1 MDLPPELR
9 FESLSSPAMATLYT
23 NKTQPV
29 SFTQQ
34 QVRFEVPRQGIQNS
48 DSMIT
53 WSYNASRFA
62 DTPGVIGGGGA
73 NFPINIG
80 CKSQIERAVLSTSS
94 GRIIMDNRNFGE
106 KQVIESVYR
115 DGGYSH
121 FVGRYR
127 DLSNW
132 TWTYCDADDAPGAP
146 PGLEPVNAAGKI
158 RPSGEPKTMWGADDP
173 TGTLWASPSILRLGG
188 NNSPAAP
195 QVLSVKIQSLFPFL
209 FQVQLPVNIMEQLFI
224 DIYWKQDL
232 TDGDVVAMNTDAAY
246 VTQNAAGSVNQADCF
261 LLTDNIVYEDPEV
274 MANILAQ
281 QEAQGGLAFSYTD
294 DATQVISTAS
304 LPGVPPALT
313 DSQVYERDLAC
324 MNYKLCYIKN
334 IELEGQTGDNVK
346 LYGKYYSNGRQS
358 RSLQFSLNDANW
370 FPDNDRTQ
378 TQNFSLATQLYPQGL
393 LYSPRPVYALTS
405 RLADA
410 AIPPTGLGG
419 ETFNRA
425 PPLTTLA
432 GRNNVYA
439 LNLKDDAGTP
449 FQMGNT
455 SARLYYK
462 RTKTNAG
469 QLDFDTGSLSYYFLG
484 YMREF
489 AVMPSGK
496 VVVSDYS

>member
-1 MDLPPELR
+1 MDLPEELR
-9 FESLSSPAMATLYT
+9 FESLSSPAMATLFT

-53 WSYNASRFA
+53 WSYNSSLFPV
-62 DTPGVIGGGGA
+62 TPGPGLLGGGG
-73 NFPINIG
+73 NYPLNIG

-94 GRIIMDNRNFGE
+94 GRIIMDNRNYGE

-115 DGGYSH
+115 DGGYGH
-121 FVGRYR
+121 FVGRYLN
-127 DLSNW
+127 LSNW
-132 TWTYCDADDAPGAP
+132 TWSYCNADDAPGSAATI
-146 PGLEPVNAAGKI
+146 EPVLAAGKI
-158 RPSGEPKTMWGADDP
+158 RPSGEPKFIWGGEDP
-173 TGTLWASPSILRLGG
+173 TGATWCSPKILRLGG
-188 NNSPAAP
+188 VNAPDVP
-195 QVLSVKIQSLFPFL
+195 QVVSVKIQSLFPFL
-209 FQVQLPVNIMEQLFI
+209 YDVQLPVNIMEQLYI
-224 DIYWKQDL
+224 DIYWKQDIE
-232 TDGDVVAMNTDAAY
+232 DGDVVAMNTGATYPQVGTAKA
-246 VTQNAAGSVNQADCF
+246 TVNQADCF

-281 QEAQGGLAFSYTD
+281 QEANGGLAFSYTD
-294 DATQVISTAS
+294 DATQVVSTQTS
-304 LPGVPPALT
+304 VPVAL
-313 DSQVYERDLAC
+313 QQYERDLAC

-334 IELEGQTGDNVK
+334 IELDGQTGDSVA
-346 LYGKYYSNGRQS
+346 LYGKYYSNGRQT

-393 LYSPRPVYALTS
+393 LYSPRPAYALTG
-405 RLADA
+405 RLVDSAM
-410 AIPPTGLGG
+410 PPAGLGG
-419 ETFNRA
+419 ELFNQA
-425 PPLTTLA
+425 PILDTLA

-462 RTKTNAG
+462 RSKTNAG
-469 QLDFDTGSLSYYFLG
+469 QVDFDTGSLSYYFLG
-484 YMREF
+484 FMREF